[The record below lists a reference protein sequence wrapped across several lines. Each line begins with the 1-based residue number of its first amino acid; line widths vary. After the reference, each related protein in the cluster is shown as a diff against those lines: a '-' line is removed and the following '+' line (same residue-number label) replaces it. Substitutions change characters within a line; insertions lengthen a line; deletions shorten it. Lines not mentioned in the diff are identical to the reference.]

1 MAKPIARTKP
11 AVVRRA
17 TRDHSPARR
26 DRREDFID
34 DNRDRTLFCSS
45 PPDKRNLVGYLL
57 LIYKKQANCSQD
69 LPFFASSRSFSAGF
83 EQV

>member
-34 DNRDRTLFCSS
+34 DTYAIVES
-45 PPDKRNLVGYLL
+45 
-57 LIYKKQANCSQD
+57 
-69 LPFFASSRSFSAGF
+69 
-83 EQV
+83 